1 MPSTRPQFGGRY
13 RGTAS
18 QRNHERER
26 VLADGTRLA
35 ALTLVME
42 FVALTLMALS
52 HVATRES
59 GRRLRAP
66 RHRRRA
72 GIHPLVLMYVAV
84 PDTADIRGLCSRRR
98 CRSMSRNA

>member
-59 GRRLRAP
+59 GAASGL
-66 RHRRRA
+66 
-72 GIHPLVLMYVAV
+72 L
-84 PDTADIRGLCSRRR
+84 DTVDAREFT
-98 CRSMSRNA
+98 RSS